1 MRRAPREGG
10 EQAAIRVTGQG
21 WLFSLYIFFYTK
33 EREVHSKTLT
43 GTLGMAQ
50 SVSDWYGCM
59 AQWMAGT
66 VKQSISSISPHD
78 KAKIIN

>member
-1 MRRAPREGG
+1 VGG
-10 EQAAIRVTGQG
+10 GKKSKVLLRHVTGQG
-21 WLFSLYIFFYTK
+21 WLFSLYMFYTK